1 METSRLDTDRMT
13 SDHHPP
19 AGAEPPRLGKA
30 SALARFVLIG
40 LALAAVAGT
49 FAYFGG
55 WFTPNEL
62 TPARFVNALEDVD
75 GIHAGFRRNHA
86 KGIGVSG
93 FFESNGNGVRLSK
106 AAVFQP
112 GQVPVIG
119 RFSLSGGEPY
129 AADKPDTVR
138 GLGLQFSLPDGELW
152 RTAMVNLPVFPVSTP
167 EAFYERLKASIP
179 DSKTGKPDPAKMQA
193 FVASHPETVRAV
205 TIIKSQPVSSGF
217 ADSTFYGL
225 NAFRFTN
232 ASGVSLP
239 VRWILTPTWP
249 FEAAGTAAPDQDKNY
264 LFDALIAQL
273 HRRRLQWH
281 LIIILGQPG
290 DPTRDATIPWPAGR
304 EQVDVGTLTLDLAES
319 EETSAVTELNFD
331 PLILPAG
338 IAPSDD
344 PLLSARSAV
353 YSQSFTRRAGEVQ
366 QRSAITTADV
376 QRSAPKAGK
385 GE

>member
-1 METSRLDTDRMT
+1 METSRLDTDRLT
-13 SDHHPP
+13 SDQHPP
-19 AGAEPPRLGKA
+19 SGFEPPRLGKA

-40 LALAAVAGT
+40 LALAAVAGV

-55 WFTPNEL
+55 WLTPNEL
-62 TPARFVNALEDVD
+62 TPARFVDAFEEVD

-93 FFESNGNGVRLSK
+93 FFDSNGNGVRLSK

-129 AADKPDTVR
+129 ATDKPDTVR

-167 EAFYERLKASIP
+167 EAFYERMKASIP
-179 DSKTGKPDPAKMQA
+179 DSKTGQPNPAKMKA
-193 FVASHPETVRAV
+193 FLAAHPETVRALAV
-205 TIIKSQPVSSGF
+205 INGQPFSSEF
-217 ADSTFYGL
+217 DNSTFYGL

-232 ASGVSLP
+232 AAGDSIP
-239 VRWILTPTWP
+239 VRWLMKPEQP
-249 FEAAGTAAPDQDKNY
+249 FEAAAAPGDKNY
-264 LFDALIAQL
+264 LFEALIAAM
-273 HRRRLQWH
+273 HRQPLQWR
-281 LIIILGQPG
+281 LFVIIGQPG
-290 DPTRDATIPWPAGR
+290 DPTSDASLPWPAGR
-304 EQVDVGTLTLDLAES
+304 EQVNVGTLTLDRVES
-319 EETSAVTELNFD
+319 EETSAATDINFD
-331 PLILPAG
+331 PLVLPDG

-353 YSQSFTRRAGEVQ
+353 YSQSYTRRAGETKTP
-366 QRSAITTADV
+366 SAITPADV
-376 QRSAPKAGK
+376 HK